1 MKPVSIQALEVFVV
15 AMPLVGVF
23 SSGGKSKNVTK
34 GVVVRMTASDG
45 SYGISS
51 VDPSTRA
58 VFPDRA
64 EDIAATITQKIKPL
78 VLGQSATNI
87 NRLSDMIGAVADVQI
102 GARAAVEMAAIE
114 LACRRL
120 GISLCDYLGGAVAD
134 EVVFNGWVGELPAD
148 EAALDAARW
157 AKAGFKSLKIKI
169 GGDVDAD
176 IQRVEA
182 VRAAVGAD
190 MQLRMDANEQYS
202 VKDAIKLCAAV
213 RQCDLQLFEQPVP
226 RDDLA
231 GLAEIRR
238 VGGISIMA
246 DEAISDHASLLKVI
260 EADCAD
266 LVKFGIAQAGGIMP
280 SVQMMATAEA
290 AGLKV
295 VMGHGFGLDM
305 STMAEIMV
313 GASSSNILP
322 GLECVGPLKVKDTV
336 AKTRLDI
343 SAGSFQVPDGA
354 GLTIDLD
361 EEKLALYTVG

>member
-1 MKPVSIQALEVFVV
+1 MKSVSIQKLEVFVI
-15 AMPLVGVF
+15 AMPLIGVF
-23 SSGGKSKNVTK
+23 SSGGKSKDVTK
-34 GVVVRMTASDG
+34 GAVVRITASDG
-45 SYGISS
+45 AYGISS

-64 EDIAATITQKIKPL
+64 EDIASMIIEKIKPL
-78 VLGQSATNI
+78 VVGMSPTNI
-87 NRLSDMIGAVADVQI
+87 NRLSDVMASLAGVQI
-102 GARAAVEMAAIE
+102 GAKAAVEMAAID
-114 LACRRL
+114 LTCRRL
-120 GISLCDYLGGAVAD
+120 GVSLVEFLGGAVSD
-134 EVVFNGWVGELPAD
+134 TVVFNGWVGELPAD
-148 EAALDAARW
+148 DAALDAAWW

-176 IQRVEA
+176 IQRVQA
-182 VRAAVGAD
+182 VRSAVGND
-190 MQLRMDANEQYS
+190 VHLRMDANEQYS
-202 VKDAIKLCAAV
+202 VADAIRLCDAIKGCNM
-213 RQCDLQLFEQPVP
+213 QLFEQPVP

-231 GLAEIRR
+231 GLAKIRR
-238 VGGISIMA
+238 VGGISVMA

-280 SVQMMATAEA
+280 AIRMMATAEA

-313 GASSSNILP
+313 GASSSNILS

-336 AKTRLDI
+336 AQTRLDI
-343 SAGSFQVPDGA
+343 SSGSFAIPTGS
-354 GLTIDLD
+354 GLCIEMDD
-361 EEKLALYTVG
+361 AKLAEYTVG